1 MNLTRN
7 FIFGII
13 AGLIFVSL
21 IGFDL
26 YRRLPINTNL
36 ANNPT
41 PTTDLIVDA
50 DLPTPPDPSPAP
62 TTATARFPSSTPT
75 PTPKPSLKSSP
86 TPTPTP
92 TPPPLIDYYL
102 KSNSQSYEPEHR
114 SGATEYTENTYYPQM
129 SLSAEFGVN
138 NAKVGDRV
146 ELKIYEDGSLQE
158 TRTQTVGSTTSFHFA
173 DFYYSK
179 TRSVGSHNVKFVY
192 NENRKVVE
200 SNYGNNE
207 ASFSFTI
214 LAEKEPPTFTID
226 GPYIING
233 QTCMR
238 WINLV
243 DNNSVYTD
251 VWGKWKIDDGS
262 WSPPTSENP
271 YGCITAEL
279 GSTHTYYVHAE
290 DFRGNVREDSRTF
303 TAY

>member
-7 FIFGII
+7 FIFGVI

-26 YRRLPINTNL
+26 YRRLPTNANL

-41 PTTDLIVDA
+41 LTTDSVVDA
-50 DLPTPPDPSPAP
+50 DLPTAADPSPAP
-62 TTATARFPSSTPT
+62 TITAARIPSSTPT
-75 PTPKPSLKSSP
+75 PTPKPSLKPSPSP
-86 TPTPTP
+86 TPA
-92 TPPPLIDYYL
+92 PLIDYYL
-102 KSNSQSYEPEHR
+102 STSSQSYEPEHKT
-114 SGATEYTENTYYPQM
+114 GATEYVESPYYPQM
-129 SLSAEFGVN
+129 RLSAEFGVN

-146 ELKIYEDGSLQE
+146 ELKIYEDGKLQE
-158 TRTQTVGSTTSFHFA
+158 TRTQTVSSTTNLHFA
-173 DFYYSK
+173 DVYHSK
-179 TRSVGSHNVKFVY
+179 ARNVGSHNVRFVY
-192 NENRKVVE
+192 NENRKVNE
-200 SNYGNNE
+200 SNYGNNDVF
-207 ASFSFTI
+207 FSFTI

-262 WSPPTSENP
+262 WSSPTSENP